1 MPDSVSLTFWHLPCQ
16 KEMSKPNMPNKN
28 PAVFSTIFSKG
39 RQHFAGWKTYIFEN
53 TTPNT
58 RSFHSAV
65 FPPTVPFLIMQKFPF
80 LPSQKL
86 IWNFTKTILSPQG
99 SHDWF
104 FSLTLFVLAKCHF
117 LKKMCTQWNEPN
129 NRLVLIRSLLPKPG
143 PDSTE
148 HSLLHNTGEV
158 CKRTSISKLAHYHFV
173 EFLILKKKK
182 MHQWTRR

>member
-1 MPDSVSLTFWHLPCQ
+1 MLAIYNICISWMNAWLGVVNFLTSA

-104 FSLTLFVLAKCHF
+104 FSLTLFVLKKCHF
-117 LKKMCTQWNEPN
+117 LKKKCVHNEM
-129 NRLVLIRSLLPKPG
+129 SLTIGL
-143 PDSTE
+143 
-148 HSLLHNTGEV
+148 
-158 CKRTSISKLAHYHFV
+158 F
-173 EFLILKKKK
+173 
-182 MHQWTRR
+182 

>member
-1 MPDSVSLTFWHLPCQ
+1 MNAWLGVVNFLTSA

-104 FSLTLFVLAKCHF
+104 FSLTLFVLKKCHF
-117 LKKMCTQWNEPN
+117 LKKICTQWNEPN
-129 NRLVLIRSLLPKPG
+129 NRPVLIRSLLSKPG